1 MIYRV
6 QYILLGCLKH
16 SLPCSIQQTTS
27 QGCDNTWFL
36 RIICTLYSHH
46 LHHHR
51 CKKWGGIGG
60 TFLVSNLVFLGGG
73 SQNKVMLCTKLDAYS
88 LSNLAKS
95 LNFFLLRL
103 KIIYI
108 KKTDI
113 CLIILIQN
121 YLNTISNQGFA
132 KKKVKIQLTSWWC
145 I

>member
-36 RIICTLYSHH
+36 RIICTLYNHH

-132 KKKVKIQLTSWWC
+132 KKS
-145 I
+145 

>member
-36 RIICTLYSHH
+36 RIICTLYNHH

-132 KKKVKIQLTSWWC
+132 KKKLKSS
-145 I
+145 

>member
-121 YLNTISNQGFA
+121 YLNTISNQGFE
-132 KKKVKIQLTSWWC
+132 KKKLKSS
-145 I
+145 

>member
-1 MIYRV
+1 MIFSWLFTSYIEPHVLVQCTCLASVDSSSVRASSSFFFREIYILYMIYRV

-60 TFLVSNLVFLGGG
+60 TFLVSNLVLLGGG

-95 LNFFLLRL
+95 
-103 KIIYI
+103 
-108 KKTDI
+108 
-113 CLIILIQN
+113 
-121 YLNTISNQGFA
+121 
-132 KKKVKIQLTSWWC
+132 
-145 I
+145 

>member
-108 KKTDI
+108 KKADI

-132 KKKVKIQLTSWWC
+132 KKKLKSS
-145 I
+145 